1 MMSRNVLLNMELEED
16 DDEDGDI
23 GKCPGPGRG
32 DPGRTPLRG
41 SQSNSV
47 VFLRPLRTVLRGPC
61 SRVHDTP
68 DPVPRRPQ
76 AAPLAG
82 PARSPAPARRD
93 KNKRAGAAGAGQG
106 RGATPGGGRWPI
118 STRPPARQTV
128 PSHGLQTLYKVNLGV
143 GCGFSFRSDFTH
155 KSFKSREFDN
165 TPL

>member
-1 MMSRNVLLNMELEED
+1 MTTMRMETSVSAR
-16 DDEDGDI
+16 
-23 GKCPGPGRG
+23 GRG
-32 DPGRTPLRG
+32 RGRGAGIRG
-41 SQSNSV
+41 GRHRAEAKATRWL
-47 VFLRPLRTVLRGPC
+47 FLRPLRTVLRGPC

-76 AAPLAG
+76 AAPHAG

-118 STRPPARQTV
+118 STRPPVRQTV

-143 GCGFSFRSDFTH
+143 GCGFFFLSDFTH
-155 KSFKSREFDN
+155 KSFKSKEFDN
-165 TPL
+165 TPF

>member
-1 MMSRNVLLNMELEED
+1 MRMETSVSAR
-16 DDEDGDI
+16 
-23 GKCPGPGRG
+23 GRG
-32 DPGRTPLRG
+32 AGIRGGRHCAEAKATRWF
-41 SQSNSV
+41 
-47 VFLRPLRTVLRGPC
+47 FLRPLRTVLRGPC